1 MKRRAAREAR
11 QHAGAQPEQ
20 KRMPSK
26 LAPRP
31 TGEAEFQKA
40 EVFEQNKNFVQNRGS
55 EMVELLRLSSEH
67 LLFCKIGPRSQYWS
81 TAD

>member
-1 MKRRAAREAR
+1 MLNAIFFEFCMWKLSLRTETDAL
-11 QHAGAQPEQ
+11 
-20 KRMPSK
+20 K

-40 EVFEQNKNFVQNRGS
+40 EVFEQNKNFVQSRGS
-55 EMVELLRLSSEH
+55 EMVELLRLSPEH